1 MIYFTKECHKLS
13 LTGLNA
19 FVYTGL
25 NAQSYKWM
33 VGSLTVQICRAPLV
47 VLRKR
52 EMSLLHII
60 KSSPLACSAGGG
72 SLSPPLHLIGASREF
87 IAAHTALLRATSG
100 NAQDI
105 AAPSA
110 SSDLKYNRGSLYI
123 SDYSDAAQ

>member
-1 MIYFTKECHKLS
+1 
-13 LTGLNA
+13 
-19 FVYTGL
+19 
-25 NAQSYKWM
+25 M

-52 EMSLLHII
+52 EII

-87 IAAHTALLRATSG
+87 IAHTALLRATSG

>member
-1 MIYFTKECHKLS
+1 MNNEFNL
-13 LTGLNA
+13 
-19 FVYTGL
+19 
-25 NAQSYKWM
+25 
-33 VGSLTVQICRAPLV
+33 ICRAPLV

-72 SLSPPLHLIGASREF
+72 SLSPPLHLIGASRES
-87 IAAHTALLRATSG
+87 IAHTALLRATSG

-110 SSDLKYNRGSLYI
+110 YSDLKYNRGSLYI

>member
-1 MIYFTKECHKLS
+1 MHGAPA

-33 VGSLTVQICRAPLV
+33 VGSLTVQIYRAPLV

-87 IAAHTALLRATSG
+87 IAHTALLQATSG